1 MYCTVL
7 CLKVYLPIGTVCITC
22 VSEWIVLQVSFQLL
36 VDTLSGTF
44 QNNVSDFFRTL
55 GFAMLDVNFYPGEKV
70 CSAIFTCP
78 LCIWNILMQTS
89 YTINFGHCHFF
100 FQSWFVSSSCD
111 TKVTSWVSHGSCSS
125 VSWWVTVNLC
135 LCWNKCLTISTLHS
149 VELLCLELYH
159 ALCNA
164 KYIFGG
170 FKRS

>member
-1 MYCTVL
+1 M
-7 CLKVYLPIGTVCITC
+7 
-22 VSEWIVLQVSFQLL
+22 
-36 VDTLSGTF
+36 
-44 QNNVSDFFRTL
+44 
-55 GFAMLDVNFYPGEKV
+55 
-70 CSAIFTCP
+70 
-78 LCIWNILMQTS
+78 WNILMQTS

-170 FKRS
+170 FKRHKFLRNGYGVLHLYLGGFGCLWYGSVKGNISLSHLNILKGGWGSLSSPSGENDVHLGLSGWRPCRFLVHWKEEKIYNLS